1 MTVAAPC
8 KPPRPGITGVFSLS
22 PPGSRP
28 RRNNGHPKK
37 KHIDFTLL
45 CSLVTVGYCNWYGK
59 VPSVVCCLYRSSALR
74 RAQRRSGAAPARRHG
89 QRQRTPTTP
98 GVGDHARDADA
109 RDGRRRRGAEGH
121 SPRTNDCRGP
131 GARRL
136 GNSVTSAAPAR
147 RGSSRSVL

>member
-37 KHIDFTLL
+37 AYRFHPAVLSGYGRVQQLVRQSTL
-45 CSLVTVGYCNWYGK
+45 CR
-59 VPSVVCCLYRSSALR
+59 VCCLYRSSALR

-109 RDGRRRRGAEGH
+109 RDADVGLRVT
-121 SPRTNDCRGP
+121 PR
-131 GARRL
+131 AR
-136 GNSVTSAAPAR
+136 TTAAAPALVV
-147 RGSSRSVL
+147 SVTL

>member
-8 KPPRPGITGVFSLS
+8 KPPRPSITGVFSP

-37 KHIDFTLL
+37 AYIEISPRWAALHWLRYGL
-45 CSLVTVGYCNWYGK
+45 WYRNWYGK
-59 VPSVVCCLYRSSALR
+59 VPSVVCTRSSALR

-89 QRQRTPTTP
+89 QRQRTPTTR

-109 RDGRRRRGAEGH
+109 RDADVGLRVT
-121 SPRTNDCRGP
+121 PR
-131 GARRL
+131 AR
-136 GNSVTSAAPAR
+136 TTAAAPALVV
-147 RGSSRSVL
+147 SVTL